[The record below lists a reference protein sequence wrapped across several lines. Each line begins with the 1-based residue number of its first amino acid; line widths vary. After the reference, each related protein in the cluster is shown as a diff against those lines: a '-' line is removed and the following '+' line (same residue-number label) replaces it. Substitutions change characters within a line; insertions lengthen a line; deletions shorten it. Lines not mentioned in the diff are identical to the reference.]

1 MADKPLTLAEATDRA
16 KALRQQLNQ
25 YSHEYYV
32 QDKPSV
38 EDYVYDR
45 LYKELVDIETEFPDL
60 ITADSP
66 TQRVGGKILQGFEKV
81 THDIQMYSL
90 NDGFSK
96 EDIYDFDERVRKLAG
111 GPVTYCCELKIDGLA
126 ISLKYENGKFVQG
139 ATRGDGTVGE
149 NITENLKTVKSIPLE
164 LKKPISIEV
173 RGECYMPKQS
183 FVNLNKEREEAGQDV
198 FANPRNAAAGS
209 LRQLDTSIVSKR
221 NLNTFLYTV
230 ADFGPMTAQTQFDA
244 LNELSEIGLRT
255 NPEKTLCQSI
265 DEVWAYIEEYHEK
278 RVDLPYEIDGIVIK
292 VNEFSVQDELGFT
305 VKAPR
310 WAIAYKFPPEEAQT
324 VVEAIEWTIGR
335 TGVVTPTAVM
345 QPVRVAGSTVSRAS
359 LHNADFIAM
368 KDIRLN
374 DTVIIYKAGDI
385 IPEVAQV
392 LTEKR
397 AADSQPYEIPTHC
410 PVCDS
415 ELVHLDEE
423 VALRCIN
430 PKCPA
435 QIKEGLNHFVS
446 RNAMNIDGLGPRV
459 LEQMYDKHLVA
470 DVADLYFLTKEQ
482 LMTLDKI
489 KEKSANNIFKA
500 IAASRDNSVERL
512 IFGLGIR
519 HVGAKAA
526 KILAEHFGTLE
537 AVSHAT
543 KEEVVALDSI
553 GETIADS
560 LVTYFENE
568 EVHQLLDEL
577 KKAGVNFDYKGIRS
591 SQLAAVES
599 PFKDKTVVLTGKL
612 THYTREEA
620 KEKIENLGGKVTGSV
635 SKKTD
640 IVVAGEEAGSKLTKA
655 QDLGIAVWDEQEM
668 VSAIDES
675 HTTNSAEQ

>member
-1 MADKPLTLAEATDRA
+1 MTQVPITLAEATEKA
-16 KALRQQLNQ
+16 KELRIQLNQ

-32 QDKPSV
+32 ADKPTV

-45 LYKELVDIETEFPDL
+45 LYQELSDIETEYPDL
-60 ITADSP
+60 ITSDSP

-81 THDIQMYSL
+81 THEVQMYSL

-96 EDIYDFDERVRKLAG
+96 EDIYDFDERVQKLAG
-111 GPVTYCCELKIDGLA
+111 KQVGYCCELKIDGLA

-164 LKKPISIEV
+164 LKKPISVEV

-209 LRQLDTSIVSKR
+209 LRQLDTSMVAKR
-221 NLNTFLYTV
+221 NLSTFLYTV

-244 LNELSEIGLRT
+244 LNELSEIGFRT
-255 NPEKTLCQSI
+255 NPEKKLCQNI

-278 RVDLPYEIDGIVIK
+278 RSELPYEIDGIVIK
-292 VNEFSVQDELGFT
+292 TNEFTIQDELGFT

-324 VVEAIEWTIGR
+324 VVEEIEWTIGR

-345 QPVRVAGSTVSRAS
+345 QPVRVAGTTVSRAS

-374 DTVIIYKAGDI
+374 DAVIIYKAGDI

-397 AADSQPYEIPTHC
+397 DENSQPYEIPTHC
-410 PVCDS
+410 PVCNS

-459 LEQMYDKHLVA
+459 LEQMYDKELIA
-470 DVADLYFLTKEQ
+470 DVADLYFLTEEQ
-482 LMTLDKI
+482 LMTLEKI
-489 KEKSANNIFKA
+489 KEKSANNIYQA

-519 HVGAKAA
+519 HVGSKAA
-526 KILAEHFGTLE
+526 KVLAEHFGDLRTI
-537 AVSHAT
+537 SKAT
-543 KEEVVALDSI
+543 KEEVVALDSM
-553 GETIADS
+553 GEIIADS

-568 EVHQLLDEL
+568 EVHELMDEL
-577 KKAGVNFDYKGIRS
+577 TKAGVNFEYKGIRT
-591 SQLAAVES
+591 SQLEAVES

-612 THYTREEA
+612 THYNREEA

-640 IVVAGEEAGSKLTKA
+640 IVVAGEDAGSKLTKA
-655 QDLGIAVWDEQEM
+655 QDLGVEVWDEQQM
-668 VSAIDES
+668 VNALD
-675 HTTNSAEQ
+675 NSYTKEEAE

>member
-1 MADKPLTLAEATDRA
+1 MEDRPLTLGEATEKA
-16 KALRQQLNQ
+16 KQLRIDLTK

-32 QDKPSV
+32 EDTPTV

-45 LYKELVDIETEFPDL
+45 LYQELVDIETAFPDL
-60 ITADSP
+60 ITSDSP
-66 TQRVGGKILQGFEKV
+66 TQRVGGKILEGFEKV
-81 THDIQMYSL
+81 THDVQMYSL

-96 EDIYDFDERVRKLAG
+96 EDIYAFDERVQKLAG
-111 GPVTYCCELKIDGLA
+111 RQVSYCCELKIDGLA
-126 ISLKYENGKFVQG
+126 ISLKYENGVFVQG

-149 NITENLKTVKSIPLE
+149 NITENLKTVKSIPLKLE
-164 LKKPISIEV
+164 RPISIEV
-173 RGECYMPKQS
+173 RGECYMPKKS
-183 FVNLNKEREEAGQDV
+183 FVNLNKEREEAGQDI

-209 LRQLDTSIVSKR
+209 LRQLDSSITAKR
-221 NLNTFLYTV
+221 NLSTFLYTV
-230 ADFGPMTAQTQFDA
+230 ADFGPMQAQTQFDA
-244 LNELSEIGLRT
+244 LDELGAIGLKINQER
-255 NPEKTLCQSI
+255 TLCKDI

-278 RVDLPYEIDGIVIK
+278 REQLPYEIDGIVIK
-292 VNEFSVQDELGFT
+292 VNDFAVQDELGFT

-310 WAIAYKFPPEEAQT
+310 WAIAYKFPPEEAET
-324 VVEAIEWTIGR
+324 VIEAIEWTIGR

-345 QPVRVAGSTVSRAS
+345 TPVRVAGTTVSRAS
-359 LHNADFIAM
+359 LHNVDFINM
-368 KDIRLN
+368 KGIRLK
-374 DTVIIYKAGDI
+374 DHVIIYKAGDI

-392 LTEKR
+392 LIDKR
-397 AADSQPYEIPTHC
+397 PADSEEFLAPTHC

-435 QIKEGLNHFVS
+435 QIKEGLSHFVS

-459 LEQMYDKHLVA
+459 LEQMFDRELVA
-470 DVADLYFLTKEQ
+470 DVADLYFLTEEQ

-489 KEKSANNIFKA
+489 KEKAAHNIYTA
-500 IAASRDNSVERL
+500 IAASKDNSVERL

-519 HVGAKAA
+519 HVGSKAA
-526 KILAEHFGTLE
+526 KVLAEHFGNLE
-537 AVSHAT
+537 TIAKAT

-553 GETIADS
+553 GEIIADS

-568 EVHQLLDEL
+568 EVHEL
-577 KKAGVNFDYKGIRS
+577 MAEFEKAGVNLEYKGIRL
-591 SQLAAVES
+591 SQLESVES

-612 THYTREEA
+612 EKYTREEA
-620 KEKIENLGGKVTGSV
+620 KEKIESLGGKVTGSV

-655 QDLGIAVWDEQEM
+655 ESLGVAVWTEDEMITAIEDSHFDQE
-668 VSAIDES
+668 A
-675 HTTNSAEQ
+675 